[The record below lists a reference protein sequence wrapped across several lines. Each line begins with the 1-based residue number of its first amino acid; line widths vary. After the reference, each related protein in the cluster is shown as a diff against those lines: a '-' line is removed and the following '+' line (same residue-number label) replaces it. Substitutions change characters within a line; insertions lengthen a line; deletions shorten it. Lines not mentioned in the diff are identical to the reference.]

1 MLVISRRAGEAV
13 RFRLPDGRVGN
24 FMKNSKRP
32 IRDDIQDQ
40 APHGSLNMERGLIV
54 SCNAFFAQLGA
65 YDVGAEPL
73 LDTANMLG
81 IAAAA
86 PASNRD
92 RPRPSP
98 IFFSLGAGHGALGRV
113 DLSTCRDRGL
123 PAGYLRIRA
132 TFRPSGHVAHAAVE
146 SAAEPPQEAL
156 ECVSEQLEDTSVPPF
171 DGEDVSLSK
180 IVFVN

>member
-1 MLVISRRAGEAV
+1 LAYFLPLAFAPAAAGCLPQEA
-13 RFRLPDGRVGN
+13 L
-24 FMKNSKRP
+24 
-32 IRDDIQDQ
+32 
-40 APHGSLNMERGLIV
+40 
-54 SCNAFFAQLGA
+54 
-65 YDVGAEPL
+65 YGAEFPGEQETASPPAERVAVGHVDVRYDGPVESTPL
-73 LDTANMLG
+73 R
-81 IAAAA
+81 AASAA
-86 PASNRD
+86 PASDRD

-113 DLSTCRDRGL
+113 DLSACRDRGL

-146 SAAEPPQEAL
+146 SAAEPPEDAL

>member
-1 MLVISRRAGEAV
+1 MRRTSFAFLIPLAFAFAAAGCAPQETLYDAEYPGGQVTASPPAERVAV
-13 RFRLPDGRVGN
+13 GH
-24 FMKNSKRP
+24 
-32 IRDDIQDQ
+32 I
-40 APHGSLNMERGLIV
+40 
-54 SCNAFFAQLGA
+54 
-65 YDVGAEPL
+65 DVRYEGPVEPTPL
-73 LDTANMLG
+73 RA
-81 IAAAA
+81 AAAA
-86 PASNRD
+86 PASERD

-156 ECVSEQLEDTSVPPF
+156 ECVSEQLEDTNVPPF